1 MQLVPEK
8 YKSVLCQNTLT
19 SIRGWTSNETWWT
32 VNALDLKYSLNFPSH
47 PICAWFTFKPVYLL
61 FESKGMNRWNA
72 NWNHETKM
80 VFSWLWFPIG
90 KRYSADILV
99 SLLIS
104 WIVAWKHW
112 MFNLN
117 KLKCKSMIPQ
127 RLVVFKH
134 CTVLCRV
141 TKLLQH
147 SLNCSLTYLN
157 NRLTHSLNIRCIMSD
172 TKKLSIKQSV
182 NHVDL

>member
-19 SIRGWTSNETWWT
+19 SIRGWKSNETWWT
-32 VNALDLKYSLNFPSH
+32 VNALNLQESLNFPYH
-47 PICAWFTFKPVYLL
+47 PICAWIKPVCLL
-61 FESKGMNRWNA
+61 FESKGMNRRNA

-80 VFSWLWFPIG
+80 VFSWLWFPMG

-99 SLLIS
+99 PLPIS

-117 KLKCKSMIPQ
+117 KLKCKSRIPHI
-127 RLVVFKH
+127 LILFKH
-134 CTVLCRV
+134 CTVWYTVTTCLQV
-141 TKLLQH
+141 FTKLFIVLYD
-147 SLNCSLTYLN
+147 LLFDMFPKPWMTPVWY
-157 NRLTHSLNIRCIMSD
+157 
-172 TKKLSIKQSV
+172 KKVKYPTVSSV
-182 NHVDL
+182 NL